1 MLLVYLSEAR
11 DTRVVPR
18 PSIIQSDVIISM
30 YISHRGKGLILYAF
44 RRVRAVSRMNAKE
57 TGNNTFYKEFDT
69 LSREVENNHIC
80 IYIRRT
86 YANFWQNII
95 CLRSSS
101 CLIRLHR
108 VVYYFYAWRIWMVLE
123 LEGIGRRSHGKSEA
137 AEKKRHFFTAMR
149 GKNVEPFF
157 DNSLIRKGPL
167 TYNQRTCRT
176 IRGSCHCP
184 CLCRCRPLSTSAS

>member
-1 MLLVYLSEAR
+1 MSLFLCIFLIVVRAWFCMHSDMFELSAGWTWR
-11 DTRVVPR
+11 KR
-18 PSIIQSDVIISM
+18 VIIPFTKNSIR
-30 YISHRGKGLILYAF
+30 YREKSRLIIY
-44 RRVRAVSRMNAKE
+44 
-57 TGNNTFYKEFDT
+57 T
-69 LSREVENNHIC
+69 H

-95 CLRSSS
+95 CLRSPS

>member
-1 MLLVYLSEAR
+1 
-11 DTRVVPR
+11 
-18 PSIIQSDVIISM
+18 M
-30 YISHRGKGLILYAF
+30 YISHRSKGLILYAF
-44 RRVRAVSRMNAKE
+44 RHVRAVSRMNVEE

-69 LSREVENNHIC
+69 LSREVENNH

-137 AEKKRHFFTAMR
+137 AEKKRYFFLQRWGGKMSSLSSIILWFVR
-149 GKNVEPFF
+149 GLWPIISERVEQYGAAVTVPV
-157 DNSLIRKGPL
+157 SVAVVRYQHLPRKAA
-167 TYNQRTCRT
+167 R
-176 IRGSCHCP
+176 
-184 CLCRCRPLSTSAS
+184 SACACMCTRAHTRARVQTTPKPA